1 MASNLR
7 YVVGQEV
14 DPMRAVCR
22 CGSPILS
29 SPLGERTCM
38 KCGATCCSA
47 CAFSLDSATYC
58 SRCAE
63 SILDAQG
70 VPLALSTQAG
80 PPWLRGGNGPDP
92 LRPSSSRADVAQW
105 LILVARDQVDLFS
118 HLVRAFSR
126 DDKVQILMD
135 RRKDYSRNPP
145 GMEERLRTHGAAVI
159 RRRTA

>member
-1 MASNLR
+1 
-7 YVVGQEV
+7 
-14 DPMRAVCR
+14 MRGICR

-29 SPLGERTCM
+29 SPLGERSCM
-38 KCGATCCSA
+38 KCGAPCCSA

-80 PPWLRGGNGPDP
+80 PAWLRGGAGSGIPRPTPDHGD
-92 LRPSSSRADVAQW
+92 AAQW
-105 LILVARDQVDLFS
+105 LILVARDQTDLYA

-126 DDKVQILMD
+126 DDKVQILLD
-135 RRKDYSRNPP
+135 RRRDYSRNPP
-145 GMEERLRTHGAAVI
+145 GMAERLRTHGAAVI
-159 RRRTA
+159 RRRRV